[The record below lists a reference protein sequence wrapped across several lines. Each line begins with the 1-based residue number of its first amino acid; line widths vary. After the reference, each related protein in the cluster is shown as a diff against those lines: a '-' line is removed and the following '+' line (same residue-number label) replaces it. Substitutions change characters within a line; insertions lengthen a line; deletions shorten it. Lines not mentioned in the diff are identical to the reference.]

1 MFKPKFRNIQLTAP
15 SSVST
20 RNLARRN
27 FLRQSARAGFGL
39 GLLCTT
45 NAVIFGQDPAKT
57 PVAKDGYFAVPEG
70 ARSAMKRSSFAR
82 YNGDHFE
89 AMNDFGQGVILN
101 LLRVEDL
108 RSQRDLFAK
117 RQFGEI
123 EEAQLK
129 EESFSLIF
137 RGPLAM
143 PLRQRT
149 YRLKHHALGQLEMFL
164 VPIGKD
170 EGAHYYEAV
179 FNRST
184 VG

>member
-1 MFKPKFRNIQLTAP
+1 MFKSKFRNTQLTAP
-15 SSVST
+15 SSVSNHNRT
-20 RNLARRN
+20 RRN

-39 GLLCTT
+39 GLLCAT
-45 NAVIFGQDPAKT
+45 NAVIFGQDQVKIPITKN
-57 PVAKDGYFAVPEG
+57 GYFAVPEG
-70 ARSAMKRSSFAR
+70 ASNALKRSSFAR
-82 YNGDHFE
+82 HNGDHFE
-89 AMNDFGQGVILN
+89 AVNDFGQGVILN
-101 LLRVEDL
+101 LLKVEDL

-117 RQFGEI
+117 RQFGDI

-149 YRLKHHALGQLEMFL
+149 YRLKHYALGQLEIFL
-164 VPIGKD
+164 VPVGQD
-170 EGAHYYEAV
+170 AGARYYEAV

-184 VG
+184 RA